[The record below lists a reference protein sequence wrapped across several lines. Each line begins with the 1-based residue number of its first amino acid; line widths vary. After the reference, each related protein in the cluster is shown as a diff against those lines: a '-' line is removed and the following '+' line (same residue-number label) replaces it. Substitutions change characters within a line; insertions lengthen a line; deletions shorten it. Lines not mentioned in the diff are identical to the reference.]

1 MTVFEGVEKISKK
14 YPLIIISVLVLIQAL
29 TVVFIKKAALTTGD
43 SSSIFNIIFN
53 VFYLLAFSMFFVR
66 AILWQ
71 IVLIKNP
78 VSKYYPILSL
88 NYIFILLF
96 GYFFFK
102 ETISLVNILGSI
114 VIVFGIFQICGE

>member
-1 MTVFEGVEKISKK
+1 MTFYESVERISER
-14 YPLIIISVLVLIQAL
+14 YPLVIVSVLVLIQAL
-29 TVVFIKKAALTTGD
+29 TVVFIKKAALATGD
-43 SSSIFNIIFN
+43 SSSVLDVILN
-53 VFYLLAFSMFFVR
+53 VFYLLSFSMFFVR
-66 AILWQ
+66 AVLWQ

-96 GYFFFK
+96 GYFFFQ
-102 ETISLVNILGSI
+102 EAISFMNIIGSI